1 MTTIPPQLHPAAERT
16 LKQSHKCHPS
26 NQEVNPENKTK
37 KVQKK
42 LERLSIIR
50 QKNQTATTIK
60 GIKHLKA
67 STKLQTKV
75 QATNIRPHWTMSNH
89 VRVIKV

>member
-1 MTTIPPQLHPAAERT
+1 MTTIPPQLHPVAERT
-16 LKQSHKCHPS
+16 LKQSRKCHPS
-26 NQEVNPENKTK
+26 NQEVNPENKI
-37 KVQKK
+37 KK

-75 QATNIRPHWTMSNH
+75 QANNIRPHWTMSNH